1 MIRIIDETNGEDGC
15 REGGSYAA
23 HTHTHTQQRYST
35 LRILRCNLWSLSCIS
50 SPLPFILPQCCQPWV
65 TAHVVCTHS
74 AQKHIMTVKHHS
86 SFFNIYL
93 YRPTHRQKHTQR
105 DRNTHTHVHKHI
117 YQTQRA
123 KVREFSHVFIFNH
136 LICSQQALQVVQLL
150 AQRQPWTPAPQMCH
164 NTEGVNTFT
173 DQIPQNQ
180 QQWEK
185 MYMHDPTCY
194 FPSVETVSCH
204 VVHLP
209 IHTHSPNPIESLTIK
224 RKWTWMTLL
233 ACDFPSVEN
242 VSYHFVHLQ
251 FTPNPTESL
260 TIRENGR
267 EWHCWPVTSCL
278 LRMSAATSSTS
289 RSHAFT
295 KSKSHTHSPN
305 PTDSLTMSENWHEW
319 HHWPATSLLLRISA
333 ATTST
338 SSSHRLWRSTL
349 AGNNISLKIRHARCI

>member
-1 MIRIIDETNGEDGC
+1 MGRMAAG
-15 REGGSYAA
+15 REEAML
-23 HTHTHTQQRYST
+23 HTHTHTHSNAVVPWESWGVICEACPAS
-35 LRILRCNLWSLSCIS
+35 LLRCLSS
-50 SPLPFILPQCCQPWV
+50 SHSAASPGLLPMLSAR
-65 TAHVVCTHS
+65 TAHRNTLWPLSITRLFLTYTCADPHTDR
-74 AQKHIMTVKHHS
+74 
-86 SFFNIYL
+86 N
-93 YRPTHRQKHTQR
+93 TQR

-173 DQIPQNQ
+173 NQIPQNQ

-194 FPSVETVSCH
+194 FQSVETVSCH

-278 LRMSAATSSTS
+278 LRMSAATSPTS